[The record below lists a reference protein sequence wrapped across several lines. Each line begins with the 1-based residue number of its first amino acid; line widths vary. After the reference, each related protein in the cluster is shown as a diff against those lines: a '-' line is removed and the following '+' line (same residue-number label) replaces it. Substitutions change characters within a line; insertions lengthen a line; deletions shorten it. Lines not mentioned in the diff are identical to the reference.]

1 MSLAILVPLRFQK
14 QAVKLRSHAQ
24 EKTYMTWNRD
34 SRNSLGKVLYFAIIT
49 NYSVND
55 TMISHVKTTIT
66 FIAM

>member
-14 QAVKLRSHAQ
+14 QIVKLRSDAQ
-24 EKTYMTWNRD
+24 EKQNMTWNRD
-34 SRNSLGKVLYFAIIT
+34 SRISLRKVLYFTIIT